1 MRLPNNQW
9 EYYVNMIR
17 EVDDFIGDLI
27 TAVDRRG
34 EDTII
39 VFFGDHLPTMGLTDA
54 DMKSGDIFQ
63 DQLHHL
69 EQHGFAKR
77 C

>member
-1 MRLPNNQW
+1 
-9 EYYVNMIR
+9 MIH

-54 DMKSGDIFQ
+54 DMKSGDIFKIQ
-63 DQLHHL
+63 VHHL
-69 EQHGFAKR
+69 EQHGACKKR